1 MDLTPCHPL
10 VLKLERDV
18 KQLQKRLQL
27 QSENKQV
34 QFMNEMQPAACVC
47 PVCAPRGGRVQKPVP
62 TQWTLIVK
70 AGCPYCTKAQS
81 FFREHRVNFRQW
93 TARNPHHGDEI
104 QKREGLVAEQGY
116 RTFPRIFSPMGEFF
130 GGADDLQKLL
140 LGTITYSFADV
151 PKEHKQPMRLVI
163 QHILPIYAP
172 FARFRE
178 TGPSTAKSHITIRV
192 QTGEALVESLVQRG
206 YQRSRVAE
214 FRTFS
219 VTLMDSHDIYFNQ
232 DNILNTT
239 GKTTHFDGNRL
250 GYLIYVVL
258 HEMLHAIGFAHHTDG
273 EYAPG
278 ADCCIMSQQTRP
290 MYGSQCRLMT
300 FDRIRPYLRRPD
312 DLLQKLQ
319 AVLGGGASVIPAY
332 AGKSSE
338 KETTALSETVTPDV
352 SELEET
358 VDRIVKERALGGG
371 DDENEDNEKD
381 EYTDFVEELFN

>member
-34 QFMNEMQPAACVC
+34 QFINEMQPTACAK
-47 PVCAPRGGRVQKPVP
+47 PVCAPRGGQDQKLVP
-62 TQWTLIVK
+62 IRWTLIVRE
-70 AGCPYCTKAQS
+70 GCPYCTKAQS
-81 FFREHRVNFRQW
+81 FFRDHQLKIRQFS
-93 TARNPHHGDEI
+93 ARNAEHADEW
-104 QKREGLVAEQGY
+104 QKQEGLVTEQGY

-140 LGTITYSFADV
+140 LGQVTYSFDDV
-151 PKEHKQPMRLVI
+151 PKEHKQPMRLII

-206 YQRSRVAE
+206 YPRNQVAQ
-214 FRTFS
+214 FNTFS
-219 VTLMDSHDIYFNQ
+219 VTLMNSHEIYFNQ

-239 GKTTHFDGNRL
+239 GQTKHFDGNRL

-273 EYAPG
+273 VYAPG

-290 MYGSQCRLMT
+290 VYGSQCRLMT
-300 FDRIRPYLRRPD
+300 FDRIRPYLRRPVK
-312 DLLQKLQ
+312 LLDKLQ

-338 KETTALSETVTPDV
+338 KEATVQSETVTPDV

-358 VDRIVKERALGGG
+358 VDRIVKERVLGGG
-371 DDENEDNEKD
+371 NDDDDE
-381 EYTDFVEELFN
+381 EYTNFIEKLFN